1 MDLQVKDSAL
11 IKYEPAGKFEETRFE
26 KIHNISFQN
35 ATDASV
41 IVAQEIADLIK
52 SKEAAGEKCV
62 LGLATGSSPINVYAE
77 LVRMH
82 QEEGLSFKNVITFN
96 LDEYWPMDKSDVQSY
111 HYFMHEHLFNHV
123 DIPADQVNIPDGTI
137 SQEEIK
143 PFCIAYEEKIKAAGG
158 LDFQL
163 LGIGRTGHIGFN
175 EPGSHFNSGT
185 RMITLDYLTRAD
197 ASGAFRGLSNVPKKA
212 ITMGINT
219 VLGAKRIVLLGW
231 GQNKAE
237 ILKETIEGEIS
248 SHVPATYLQEHE
260 NTTFVLDDAAASELT
275 RVKTP

>member
-35 ATDASV
+35 ATDASI
-41 IVAQEIADLIK
+41 IVAQEIAALIR

-82 QEEGLSFKNVITFN
+82 QEEGLSFKSVITFN

-137 SQEEIK
+137 AQEEIK
-143 PFCIAYEEKIKAAGG
+143 SFCIAYEEKIKAAD
-158 LDFQL
+158 LF
-163 LGIGRTGHIGFN
+163 
-175 EPGSHFNSGT
+175 
-185 RMITLDYLTRAD
+185 
-197 ASGAFRGLSNVPKKA
+197 
-212 ITMGINT
+212 
-219 VLGAKRIVLLGW
+219 AK
-231 GQNKAE
+231 
-237 ILKETIEGEIS
+237 
-248 SHVPATYLQEHE
+248 
-260 NTTFVLDDAAASELT
+260 F
-275 RVKTP
+275 